1 MRRFPLWERW
11 RTGRTP
17 AFRFSAGTAERQGVR
32 GSTKAA
38 QPFLSTIFRRGC
50 REPRRGAC
58 GRFGCRSPLCDPR
71 LWKARFSC
79 ALSSGQRHGS
89 AFFYIRFF
97 VGTGVTRSALS
108 AEGRGTAP
116 FHERASGRGC
126 RSPGR
131 TVAHFVV
138 SPHRGDAFP
147 RAGMRR
153 GVLPPAF
160 RRQGRNLTSGGRSR
174 TGRPD
179 VSKVRPMPDRRSQSL
194 FSPLRTAGRPPSS
207 DADIPRCGPGRR
219 RAARRSCVRQ
229 DRPPAADSPPAPA

>member
-1 MRRFPLWERW
+1 MESAFFMRSVFWAEAWER
-11 RTGRTP
+11 
-17 AFRFSAGTAERQGVR
+17 V
-32 GSTKAA
+32 
-38 QPFLSTIFRRGC
+38 
-50 REPRRGAC
+50 
-58 GRFGCRSPLCDPR
+58 
-71 LWKARFSC
+71 
-79 ALSSGQRHGS
+79 
-89 AFFYIRFF
+89 FYIRFF